1 MSDFYT
7 VKDQT
12 LRNINAKQY
21 VSGQITIDMMKDI
34 SDLGIT
40 LIINNRPDYEEEGQA
55 SSEELMKKAESL
67 GIKFINIPFA
77 ANTLDKEKIINFSNL
92 IKNNEQKALY
102 FCRSGARSSTIW
114 GIASVLYL
122 DKDINEVMNKINN
135 IGYDSSVLP
144 NMVEHFKTLE

>member
-40 LIINNRPDYEEEGQA
+40 LIINNRPDYEEEGQE
-55 SSEELMKKAESL
+55 SSKNLMKKAESL

-77 ANTLDKEKIINFSNL
+77 EIL
-92 IKNNEQKALY
+92 
-102 FCRSGARSSTIW
+102 
-114 GIASVLYL
+114 
-122 DKDINEVMNKINN
+122 
-135 IGYDSSVLP
+135 
-144 NMVEHFKTLE
+144 

>member
-77 ANTLDKEKIINFSNL
+77 ANTLNKEKIINFSNL

>member
-102 FCRSGARSSTIW
+102 FCRSGARSANIW

-135 IGYDSSVLP
+135 IGYDSTVLP

>member
-144 NMVEHFKTLE
+144 NMVEHFKALE

>member
-40 LIINNRPDYEEEGQA
+40 LIINNRPDNEEEGQA

>member
-40 LIINNRPDYEEEGQA
+40 LIINNRPDYEEEGQE
-55 SSEELMKKAESL
+55 SSEDLMKKAESL

>member
-135 IGYDSSVLP
+135 IGYDSSVIP
-144 NMVEHFKTLE
+144 NMVEHFKALE

>member
-21 VSGQITIDMMKDI
+21 VSGQITIDMIKDI